1 MLTTKSSRKEECGVV
16 KTQYVDTAL
25 LDDYIEKSG
34 LRIAYICEQLGIS
47 RQAFDKKRKG
57 MIAFR
62 QSEIYVVCDLLH
74 ITDVADKTKIF
85 FTQNVS
91 G

>member
-1 MLTTKSSRKEECGVV
+1 MV

-47 RQAFDKKRKG
+47 RQSFNKKRKG

-62 QSEIYVVCDLLH
+62 QSEIYVVCDLLR

>member
-1 MLTTKSSRKEECGVV
+1 MV

-25 LDDYIEKSG
+25 LDEYIEKSG

-57 MIAFR
+57 LNAFR
-62 QSEIYVVCDLLH
+62 QSEVYVMCDLLR